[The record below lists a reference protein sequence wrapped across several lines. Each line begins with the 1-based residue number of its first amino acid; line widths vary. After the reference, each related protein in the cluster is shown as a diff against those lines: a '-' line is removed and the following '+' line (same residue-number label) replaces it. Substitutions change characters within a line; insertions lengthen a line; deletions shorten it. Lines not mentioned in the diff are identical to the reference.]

1 MLLAFSSALLL
12 AAASC
17 FQIPLYIPFRR
28 WGASVCFVYLS
39 VGFMAVAAFSPGAS
53 AGAAA
58 PPFLLSVCMGL
69 FCAGGCIL
77 GLRLCE
83 THFFCGVYNIAIQ
96 LAVNLFALYWGRA
109 LYVADCYPLFS
120 CTLGA
125 LLPLGIIEGVW
136 CLCMYFLRRSAWV
149 IMPQPDRYY
158 KWPMAFTLGDLL
170 FIMICWIFPRQDPLL
185 VSICFLSVLVL
196 TLYSIYL
203 PQLIIREQQQ
213 TQMIR
218 VQQKAQQDYILTYLR
233 YEHELRTMHH
243 DIRHLLTTIE
253 ALLEKNEQAQA
264 QKLTNSF
271 RRSFYQR
278 APMQFCDNLLIN
290 AILHNHQEHLQ
301 TLGVPFKVQIRLPD
315 PVQIEDLDLT
325 IILQNILSN
334 ALEYCQSI
342 KKQERDGLS
351 VCFTLYTAQQHLC
364 IQCTNPLRTPLQVQD
379 TRILSSRSAEPGG
392 HGIGLESVRSTVKK
406 YRGTVDISTDGGQFR
421 IMVALANK
429 NLT

>member
-213 TQMIR
+213 TQM
-218 VQQKAQQDYILTYLR
+218 VVGYTS
-233 YEHELRTMHH
+233 ELDKMYSKDFSNFLNLKYTPAMAAATADTGFGYSDPYTSTSSTP
-243 DIRHLLTTIE
+243 DI
-253 ALLEKNEQAQA
+253 
-264 QKLTNSF
+264 
-271 RRSFYQR
+271 
-278 APMQFCDNLLIN
+278 
-290 AILHNHQEHLQ
+290 
-301 TLGVPFKVQIRLPD
+301 
-315 PVQIEDLDLT
+315 
-325 IILQNILSN
+325 
-334 ALEYCQSI
+334 
-342 KKQERDGLS
+342 
-351 VCFTLYTAQQHLC
+351 
-364 IQCTNPLRTPLQVQD
+364 
-379 TRILSSRSAEPGG
+379 
-392 HGIGLESVRSTVKK
+392 
-406 YRGTVDISTDGGQFR
+406 
-421 IMVALANK
+421 
-429 NLT
+429 